1 MMPGGTTSPRSRA
14 ALALPG
20 FVVFALLVAGIVP
33 PASAAP
39 PDSAQAPP
47 TLPQVPV
54 IYPNVEP
61 PAPSYKKAYIALAG
75 GAALS
80 IASFVLAESADRAYD
95 RYLSATDPTEIEDAY
110 QDAESLDH
118 LSAGTLLVGTSALVL
133 GVYWRFVKKPGT
145 PSHAMLESSSGL
157 DVTLQPA
164 FDRRHVGLALAV
176 SWP

>member
-1 MMPGGTTSPRSRA
+1 MMPGGTSSPRSRA

-20 FVVFALLVAGIVP
+20 FVVFALLVAGFTP
-33 PASAAP
+33 PVSAAP
-39 PDSAQAPP
+39 ADSAG
-47 TLPQVPV
+47 TTGLPQTPV
-54 IYPNVEP
+54 IHPNVEP
-61 PAPSYKKAYIALAG
+61 PAPSYTKAYVTLAA

-95 RYLSATDPTEIEDAY
+95 RYLSATDPTAIEDAY
-110 QDAESLDH
+110 QDAENLDR

-133 GVYWRFVKKPGT
+133 GVYWRFVKKPGP
-145 PSHAMLESSSGL
+145 PSHAMLESPSGL

-176 SWP
+176 RWP